1 MKLLVSDY
9 DGTFNEDKNI
19 SKINSNIDA
28 VKRFMDNGNLF
39 AFATGRSFDSI
50 KGETSRY
57 KIPYDYLIC
66 NNGSAI
72 FDRDDNL
79 IFQNTILIDTVKKT
93 LRYLNKFGFIKS
105 IELMDA
111 YGRTTANYNEATS
124 ITCTLRFR
132 NTLDTRKV
140 MEEISFLSAFSFMNV
155 VVFKEEF
162 DKRDGIYIVSDIEG
176 VNKKDI
182 YTIGDASNDK
192 GMLLEFNGYKM
203 PYSYPEIIFSRARLT
218 SSVKSLVK
226 KIERKSHE

>member
-105 IELMDA
+105 IELKDA
-111 YGRTTANYNEATS
+111 YGRVTTNYNEATS

-132 NTLDTRKV
+132 NTLDARKV
-140 MEEISFLSAFSFMNV
+140 MEEISFLSSFSFMNV

-162 DKRDGIYIVSDIEG
+162 KEILAEEG
-176 VNKKDI
+176 V
-182 YTIGDASNDK
+182 
-192 GMLLEFNGYKM
+192 
-203 PYSYPEIIFSRARLT
+203 II
-218 SSVKSLVK
+218 
-226 KIERKSHE
+226 